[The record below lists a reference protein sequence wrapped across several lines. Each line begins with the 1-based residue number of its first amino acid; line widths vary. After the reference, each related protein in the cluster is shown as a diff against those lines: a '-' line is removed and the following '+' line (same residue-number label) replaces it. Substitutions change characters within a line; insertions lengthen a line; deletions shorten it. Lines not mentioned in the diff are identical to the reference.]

1 MNNLTD
7 AEKIAELNKL
17 IETGHKTVEACLER
31 MAAVESDAS
40 IGRVV
45 RAKFKSGNNI
55 TVTNITLTRNEI
67 ADQLENDNAQAGD
80 GTVRQRLVR

>member
-31 MAAVESDAS
+31 MASIESDAS
-40 IGRVV
+40 IGRIV
-45 RAKFKSGNNI
+45 RAKFKSVNTI
-55 TVTNITLTRNEI
+55 PVTNITLSRSEI
-67 ADQLENDNAQAGD
+67 AVQLENDDAQAGN
-80 GTVRQRLVR
+80 GTVR

>member
-1 MNNLTD
+1 MNNLSD

-17 IETGHKTVEACLER
+17 IEFGHRTVEACLER

-55 TVTNITLTRNEI
+55 PVTNITLSRSEI
-67 ADQLENDNAQAGD
+67 VDQLENEDAQAGN
-80 GTVRQRLVR
+80 GTVR

>member
-17 IETGHKTVEACLER
+17 IDFGHRTVEACLER
-31 MAAVESDAS
+31 MAAIESDAS
-40 IGRVV
+40 IGRIV

-55 TVTNITLTRNEI
+55 PVTNITLSRSEI
-67 ADQLENDNAQAGD
+67 AVQLENDDAQAGN
-80 GTVRQRLVR
+80 GTIR

>member
-7 AEKIAELNKL
+7 TEKIAELNKL

-31 MAAVESDAS
+31 MAAIESDAS

-55 TVTNITLTRNEI
+55 PVTTITLSRSEI
-67 ADQLENDNAQAGD
+67 AVQLENNDAQAGN
-80 GTVRQRLVR
+80 GTVR

>member
-31 MAAVESDAS
+31 MASIESDAC
-40 IGRVV
+40 IGRIV
-45 RAKFKSGNNI
+45 RAKFKSGNTI
-55 TVTNITLTRNEI
+55 PVTNITLSRSEI
-67 ADQLENDNAQAGD
+67 AVQLENNDAQAGN
-80 GTVRQRLVR
+80 GTVR

>member
-31 MAAVESDAS
+31 MASIESDAS
-40 IGRVV
+40 IGRIV
-45 RAKFKSGNNI
+45 RAKFKSGNTI
-55 TVTNITLTRNEI
+55 PVTNITLSRSEI
-67 ADQLENDNAQAGD
+67 AVQLENNDAQAGN
-80 GTVRQRLVR
+80 GTVR

>member
-1 MNNLTD
+1 MTNLTD

-17 IETGHKTVEACLER
+17 IETGHRTVEACLER

-55 TVTNITLTRNEI
+55 PVTTITMTRKEI
-67 ADQLENDNAQAGD
+67 ADQLENDDAQVGN
-80 GTVRQRLVR
+80 GTVR